1 MGMVAL
7 TLLASGLAFAFGFV
21 VAFAIGFIAGEDA
34 AMSEKEER
42 GEVCHE

>member
-1 MGMVAL
+1 MGIVTL

-34 AMSEKEER
+34 AIEREEEKE
-42 GEVCHE
+42 